1 MHRVERSGARRIDFR
16 RLWRRTI
23 LRRRKS
29 EADTADVPVRCVREP
44 AVMERRFRC
53 DTVTRG
59 EGMPVFIPWAVP
71 AAFVVGGLTSVL
83 VK

>member
-1 MHRVERSGARRIDFR
+1 MHRVERSGARRIGFR
-16 RLWRRTI
+16 RLRRCTI

-29 EADTADVPVRCVREP
+29 EADTADVPVRRALEP
-44 AVMERRFRC
+44 AVMQRRFRC

-59 EGMPVFIPWAVP
+59 EAMPVFIPWAVP
-71 AAFVVGGLTSVL
+71 AVFVVGGLTSVL